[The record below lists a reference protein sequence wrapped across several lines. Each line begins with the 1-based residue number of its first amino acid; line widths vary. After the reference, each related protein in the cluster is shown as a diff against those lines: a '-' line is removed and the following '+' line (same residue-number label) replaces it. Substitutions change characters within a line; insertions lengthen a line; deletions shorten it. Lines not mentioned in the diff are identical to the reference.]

1 MSEKQFTRVNRKQE
15 RIGENMR
22 VKVKGYGTI
31 YASKDTL
38 NFLCAALAR
47 ASELDGKNNYSD
59 LSKIFANMSYD
70 IHIALKRVGYYD
82 RE

>member
-1 MSEKQFTRVNRKQE
+1 MSVLVVHTYGLQE

-38 NFLCAALAR
+38 NFLCVALAR
-47 ASELDGKNNYSD
+47 ASELDGNNYSD
-59 LSKIFANMSYD
+59 LSKIFANMSVD
-70 IHIALKRVGYYD
+70 IHTALKRVGYYD
-82 RE
+82 RK

>member
-1 MSEKQFTRVNRKQE
+1 MNVLIVHTYGLQE

-22 VKVKGYGTI
+22 VKVKGYGII

-47 ASELDGKNNYSD
+47 ASELDGNNYSD
-59 LSKIFANMSYD
+59 LSKIFANMSVD
-70 IHIALKRVGYYD
+70 IHTALKRVGYYD
-82 RE
+82 RK

>member
-1 MSEKQFTRVNRKQE
+1 MNVSTVHTYGLQE

-47 ASELDGKNNYSD
+47 ASELDGNNYSD
-59 LSKIFANMSYD
+59 LSKIFANMSVD
-70 IHIALKRVGYYD
+70 IHTALKRVGYYD
-82 RE
+82 RK

>member
-1 MSEKQFTRVNRKQE
+1 
-15 RIGENMR
+15 MR

-59 LSKIFANMSYD
+59 LSKIFA
-70 IHIALKRVGYYD
+70 I
-82 RE
+82 

>member
-1 MSEKQFTRVNRKQE
+1 MSEKQFTRVNWESE

-38 NFLCAALAR
+38 NFLCAALAK

-59 LSKIFANMSYD
+59 LS
-70 IHIALKRVGYYD
+70 
-82 RE
+82 